1 MFAIQRRHCVPDEA
15 GVLVTDTFQRG
26 ELAKGFGI
34 KRAEVQICQINPIS
48 RLPTIQFNFEIP
60 EEFPEQGMSAAAAN
74 GIVNNETWTDTNPML
89 NLSSFVTTYCEP
101 AIGTPDWW
109 IPRCI
114 QCGAAFARHGK
125 LGLHTANELV
135 GRRSETIFAAL
146 LSVTLACTEMA

>member
-1 MFAIQRRHCVPDEA
+1 MPDQFHKQ
-15 GVLVTDTFQRG
+15 TSYD
-26 ELAKGFGI
+26 
-34 KRAEVQICQINPIS
+34 
-48 RLPTIQFNFEIP
+48 QFNFEIP
-60 EEFPEQGMSAAAAN
+60 KKFPEQGMSAGAAN
-74 GIVNNETWTDTNPML
+74 GIVNNETWTDANPML

-135 GRRSETIFAAL
+135 GRRSETTFAAL